1 VNERPTDLGN
11 NGSAS
16 AYHAYVEPDRLDEYR
31 TSELSWSCRK
41 LAPRQHVFLQ
51 GDDQSHM
58 YLVTSGIVRLYT
70 MLSNGRRQ
78 IIGFKSPGEFVALEY
93 GSKHRY
99 GAQAISATELRSV
112 PTAAFYAVAGNDP
125 QFLLR
130 LYNVVCTNL
139 SHAHDLVVT
148 IAKRDAEESMAAF
161 LLDIDARALGWRA
174 KSDFVSLPMLRG
186 DVADFLGLT
195 SETVSRI
202 FTNFKKRGYIEV
214 RGRHGL
220 RLINRR
226 ALRAISDRNAGDR
239 DFSVAE
245 SPRRPSPAN

>member
-1 VNERPTDLGN
+1 MNERPTDIGDT
-11 NGSAS
+11 GSAS
-16 AYHAYVEPDRLDEYR
+16 AYHVYVGLDGLDEYR
-31 TSELSWSCRK
+31 TSDLSWSRRK

-51 GDDQSHM
+51 GDDQSHV

-130 LYNVVCTNL
+130 LYNVVCANL
-139 SHAHDLVVT
+139 SRAYDLVVT

-161 LLDIDARALGWRA
+161 LLDIDARALGRRA

-214 RGRHGL
+214 RGRHGI

-239 DFSVAE
+239 DFSAVAN
-245 SPRRPSPAN
+245 PQLPSPAK